1 MFDLSFA
8 HPPLNLLFWI
18 LAFFRF
24 FSEDVTVISFCMEGK
39 TTTVNSQ
46 NPFVFVGHYTCS
58 ITMHRLT
65 DKQLKHLSM
74 SKTVLRV
81 TASIQG
87 SHISAEQIGTEVP
100 FNPGFYADQ
109 TEMLLSNHYTSSD
122 VKIFGATEILD
133 TLEVSVLLESI
144 KAQLKS
150 ILSCYMQLPNQ
161 MDSVLPF
168 PSQD

>member
-1 MFDLSFA
+1 
-8 HPPLNLLFWI
+8 
-18 LAFFRF
+18 
-24 FSEDVTVISFCMEGK
+24 
-39 TTTVNSQ
+39 
-46 NPFVFVGHYTCS
+46 
-58 ITMHRLT
+58 MHRLT

-81 TASIQG
+81 TASVQG
-87 SHISAEQIGTEVP
+87 SHIAAEQIGTEVP

-144 KAQLKS
+144 NAQLKS

-168 PSQD
+168 PSQDWDGLEMLIFNVLLPSFNSCFKVEEMCQAHLCANWDV

>member
-1 MFDLSFA
+1 
-8 HPPLNLLFWI
+8 
-18 LAFFRF
+18 
-24 FSEDVTVISFCMEGK
+24 
-39 TTTVNSQ
+39 
-46 NPFVFVGHYTCS
+46 
-58 ITMHRLT
+58 MHRLT

-81 TASIQG
+81 TASVQG
-87 SHISAEQIGTEVP
+87 SHIAAEQIGTEVP

-161 MDSVLPF
+161 MDSALPF
-168 PSQD
+168 PSQDWDGLEMLIFNVLLPSFNSCFKVEEMCQAHLCANWDV

>member
-1 MFDLSFA
+1 
-8 HPPLNLLFWI
+8 
-18 LAFFRF
+18 
-24 FSEDVTVISFCMEGK
+24 
-39 TTTVNSQ
+39 
-46 NPFVFVGHYTCS
+46 
-58 ITMHRLT
+58 MHRLT

-168 PSQD
+168 PSQDWDGLEMLIFNVLLPSSYSCFKVEEMCQAHLCASWDV

>member
-1 MFDLSFA
+1 
-8 HPPLNLLFWI
+8 
-18 LAFFRF
+18 
-24 FSEDVTVISFCMEGK
+24 
-39 TTTVNSQ
+39 
-46 NPFVFVGHYTCS
+46 
-58 ITMHRLT
+58 MHRLT

-81 TASIQG
+81 TASVQG
-87 SHISAEQIGTEVP
+87 SHIAAEQIGTEVP

-168 PSQD
+168 PSQDWDGLEMLIFNVLLPSFNSCFKVEEMCQAHLCANWDV